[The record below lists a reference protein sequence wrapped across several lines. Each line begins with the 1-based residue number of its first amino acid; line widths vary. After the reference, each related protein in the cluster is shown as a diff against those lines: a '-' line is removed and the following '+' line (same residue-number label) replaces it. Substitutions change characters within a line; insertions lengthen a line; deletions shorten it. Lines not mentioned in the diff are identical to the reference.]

1 MAYCSYCAAVLDPG
15 QPVCARCGRPAA
27 VAAATPSA
35 PAVAE
40 KRPSSVRLATILL
53 LIAWGANFL
62 SLAGFLVNPSVF
74 TRMSVLVPLRMVGL
88 SLLWMV
94 LPICIWAR
102 QNWARFAV
110 VVFLVWAIGNLAFT
124 IYRYAGSST
133 IALTLAMPLLTD
145 ALRVWAA
152 VLLFKPEST
161 AWFKK

>member
-1 MAYCSYCAAVLDPG
+1 M
-15 QPVCARCGRPAA
+15 
-27 VAAATPSA
+27 
-35 PAVAE
+35 
-40 KRPSSVRLATILL
+40 

-110 VVFLVWAIGNLAFT
+110 VVLLVWAIGNLAFT
-124 IYRYAGSST
+124 VLRYASSSA

-145 ALRVWAA
+145 ALRIWAA
-152 VLLFKPEST
+152 ILLFKPEST
-161 AWFKK
+161 AWFKKSAPY